1 LLPNCEAMMDTNA
14 YVSTLAETAPTAD
27 ALTTYD
33 EAHFAVYLS
42 LLHASADGV
51 SDTEMCRD
59 ILGIDAVA
67 EPERARS
74 MLQSHLD
81 RARWLSSS
89 GRSRILES

>member
-1 LLPNCEAMMDTNA
+1 MVTNTD
-14 YVSTLAETAPTAD
+14 VSTLAEAAPTAD
-27 ALTTYD
+27 TLTTYD

-59 ILGIDAVA
+59 ILGIDAGA
-67 EPERARS
+67 EPERAKA

-89 GRSRILES
+89 GRQRILES

>member
-1 LLPNCEAMMDTNA
+1 MVTN
-14 YVSTLAETAPTAD
+14 YDVSTLAEAAPAAD
-27 ALTTYD
+27 ALTAYD

-59 ILGIDAVA
+59 ILGVNAAA
-67 EPERARS
+67 EPDRAKT
-74 MLQSHLD
+74 MLQSHLE

-89 GRSRILES
+89 GRQRILES